1 MKKDKGRKWDG
12 KSRVSTDLYRK
23 RWNEIFK
30 KKTKK
35 EKLDE
40 TKKGLRAELLAQAY
54 FIEKG
59 FRVFAAVGG
68 LGPIDFIAVDKDN
81 NVRYFDVKFKSYRK
95 DGTKICRVNKKVKG
109 VKIEIVYVDL
119 FSGEISV
126 AQHDQ
131 KEWHKRYKMNRS

>member
-1 MKKDKGRKWDG
+1 VIDDKH
-12 KSRVSTDLYRK
+12 
-23 RWNEIFK
+23 
-30 KKTKK
+30 
-35 EKLDE
+35 
-40 TKKGLRAELLAQAY
+40 KKGLRAELLAQAY

-68 LGPIDFIAVDKDN
+68 IGPIDFIAVDKDN

-131 KEWHKRYKMNRS
+131 KEWHKRYKIARDENGKYTGEVLSREEDENEIYLKELSNKL